1 MTAKQIEARVI
12 HTTLSATVN
21 SISGG
26 KSSAYVAANYAAD
39 YNVFSL
45 VRIEEENC
53 RFPDDKL
60 RQKVEDRIQK
70 PFIATPEMDEIIYTI
85 FDLEQFIGE
94 KINWVSGDTF
104 DEVIRKR
111 GNYLPNKTARFCT
124 TQLKIEPI
132 FYFLH
137 DQGALPCEMRIGFRA
152 GEENRLVKKQ
162 EKCNENGFETFKAT
176 FGKWQTGRHEGQ
188 NKWQDVEF
196 QKPVAPMID
205 DRIYK
210 EDVNRF
216 FEDKDIR
223 FAEMNNCVGCH
234 WRPEPLLNLMSQK
247 QPNKYNWF
255 IRQEEN
261 GKGTFKTGITYEEIK
276 NANFTL
282 ELDFDD
288 FSPCDSGHCGV

>member
-1 MTAKQIEARVI
+1 MT
-12 HTTLSATVN
+12 TVN

-26 KSSAYVAANYAAD
+26 KSSAYIAANYEAD

-45 VRIEEENC
+45 VRIEDENC
-53 RFPDDKL
+53 RFPDEKL
-60 RQKVEDRIQK
+60 RKRVEDRIQK

-104 DEVIRKR
+104 DKVIRSR

-124 TQLKIEPI
+124 TTLKIEPI

-137 DQGALPCEMRIGFRA
+137 GEGALPCEMRIGFRA

-162 EKCNENGFETFKAT
+162 KKSNENGFETFKAT
-176 FGKWQTGRHEGQ
+176 LGKWQTGRHEGQ
-188 NKWQDVEF
+188 NKWETVEF

-210 EDVNRF
+210 EDVTRF
-216 FEDKDIR
+216 FENKNIR
-223 FAEMNNCVGCH
+223 FAEMNNCVGCW
-234 WRPEPLLNLMSQK
+234 WRKEPLLNMMAKK
-247 QPNKYNWF
+247 QPKKFEWFSNK
-255 IRQEEN
+255 EKEN
-261 GKGTFKTGITYEEIK
+261 EGTFKTGVTYEEIK
-276 NANFTL
+276 KANFTM
-282 ELDFDD
+282 ELDFAD
-288 FSPCDSGHCGV
+288 FSGCDTGSCGV